1 MPLEDG
7 NGGPLVFELPVTYDI
22 DSGQWVLYI
31 PYICLCTNCNNSYT
45 TKWLNSFIYKNTITF
60 IFYQLLQLLRFF
72 GLPPRPP
79 GPPPGRS
86 LDNLDRSF
94 KAGEDHRT
102 STLKTIEQYLSGM
115 GGVVGNG
122 HACVLRAICEV
133 IQTFIHKYEKRSINV
148 V

>member
-1 MPLEDG
+1 MILILDSEFCTFHIF
-7 NGGPLVFELPVTYDI
+7 VFVRI
-22 DSGQWVLYI
+22 VIIHIQ
-31 PYICLCTNCNNSYT
+31 
-45 TKWLNSFIYKNTITF
+45 LNDFIYKNTITF

-133 IQTFIHKYEKRSINV
+133 I
-148 V
+148 